1 MTAPASW
8 LERTIRRDELIVGA
22 GLLGIAALSW
32 VYLLRMAAA
41 MDAAASEA
49 AMHAAMGMAMP
60 GADGSAAAELV
71 GLWVMWTVMMA
82 AMMLPS
88 AAPVALVVLGTY
100 RRRAGAGAVL
110 SSYAFV
116 LGYLLE
122 WTAFSLVAAAGQL
135 GLRQA
140 ALLSPEMASTSRVL
154 AGVVLAGAGVYQWLP
169 IKGACLTHCRS
180 PLDFLMRHWREGRTG
195 ALAMGARH
203 GLFCVGCCW
212 ALMALLFVAGVM
224 NLLWVGILAAFVL
237 VEKQF
242 GAGARV
248 SRVAGAL
255 LLAWGAWV
263 ILQA

>member
-1 MTAPASW
+1 MTMHTSW

-22 GLLGIAALSW
+22 GLLVVAALSW

-49 AMHAAMGMAMP
+49 AMHAAMGMTMAGDSM
-60 GADGSAAAELV
+60 AASELLS
-71 GLWVMWTVMMA
+71 LWVMWTVMMA

-88 AAPVALVVLGTY
+88 AAPVALVVLGAY
-100 RRRAGAGAVL
+100 RRRGGAGAVL

-116 LGYLLE
+116 LGYLLA

-135 GLRQA
+135 WLRQA

-169 IKGACLTHCRS
+169 IKGACLSHCRS
-180 PLDFLMRHWREGRTG
+180 PLDFLMRHWRQGRTG

-224 NLLWVGILAAFVL
+224 NLLWVAIIAAFVL

-242 GAGARV
+242 SAGARM

-263 ILQA
+263 MLQA